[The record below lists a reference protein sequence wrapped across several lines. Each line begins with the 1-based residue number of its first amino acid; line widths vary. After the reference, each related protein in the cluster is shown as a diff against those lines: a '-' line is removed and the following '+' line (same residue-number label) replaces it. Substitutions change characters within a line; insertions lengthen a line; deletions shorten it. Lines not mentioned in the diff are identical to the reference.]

1 MRITIA
7 TALLLFVSITGFA
20 QVQGSV
26 YQPDTSFKV
35 FNGSLEK
42 TIAWSGGFNCPQ
54 FATADLNH
62 DGKKDLV
69 VFEKSIGNI
78 KTFINYG
85 TPGNPDYRY
94 RPEFALNFPLV
105 TEYLKLID
113 YNRDSIPD
121 LICRGYG
128 GISVHKGYYT
138 AANRLSFTYFKDLFY
153 LTQFGWTNAYV
164 EPSDVPGAADVD
176 GDGDLDF
183 FAYDIVGAYINWF
196 KNMQVEDGLPNDSIR
211 IEVGSHCWGK
221 VMQGFT
227 RPQTLGVSCGPEIWG
242 GGGGG
247 ATDPLNDPSATT
259 IITPQAKTTLH
270 TGNTLCL
277 LDHDGDGDFDYM
289 NGSISFPDIQYFQ
302 NGKADFSYVRDS
314 MRAED
319 TLWQSN
325 GTSLHLVQEPAAFWL
340 DVDQDGDKD
349 LLFSPHAENS
359 SIDTKN
365 IVYYKNTGSDASP
378 LFTYQ
383 SDSFLTD
390 RAIDIGTGS
399 YPMIYD
405 YDKDGKPDLFI
416 GSDGYFNAQNN
427 THNPRISYFRNTSNG
442 GALSF
447 TLENS
452 DFLSLSL
459 VPNMRGAAMAT
470 GDIDNDGMDDMLI
483 GHYDGTITFYKNM
496 AAASTD
502 QPEWQLTLTA
512 IRDANNHL
520 IDSTIHFAAPFIY
533 DIDKDGKKDL
543 LIGYQT
549 GYISYYRNTGT
560 AGQLQLDFQNKKL
573 GLVKADPFN
582 SFSGFS
588 VPYIGRIDNTGE
600 DFMLLGSNS
609 GVISKYTGFQ
619 NGNVTTPYTLT
630 DSVYSN
636 IDSTYASDYLK
647 YAGYRSTPA
656 VGDLDGDGKY
666 EMVVGNILGG
676 VNFYKQVLMVTNSIP
691 ATQKEGSCSV
701 FPNPARN
708 VVTVSWDPH
717 FAAGP
722 TMEVSIVSLTGQ
734 LLKKA
739 SYPSGIHTAELSTAS
754 LASGM
759 YVMILSSGSHRQTLK
774 LAVMR

>member
-1 MRITIA
+1 MRITI
-7 TALLLFVSITGFA
+7 TLGLFLIASVTGFA
-20 QVQGSV
+20 QFQGSV
-26 YQPDTSFKV
+26 YQPDTSVKV

-42 TIAWSGGFNCPQ
+42 TIAWAGGFNCPQ
-54 FATADLNH
+54 FAMADLNH
-62 DGKKDLV
+62 DGKQDLV
-69 VFEKSIGNI
+69 VFERSIGSI

-85 TPGNPDYRY
+85 TPGNPDYRF

-121 LICRGYG
+121 IICRGYG
-128 GISVHKGYYT
+128 GISVHKGYYN
-138 AANRLSFTYFKDLFY
+138 AVNKLCFTYFKDLFY

-183 FAYDIVGAYINWF
+183 FAYDIVGAYINWY

-211 IEVGSHCWGK
+211 IVVGSHCWGK
-221 VMQGFT
+221 VLQGFT
-227 RPQTLGVSCGPEIWG
+227 RPQTLGVACGPEIWG
-242 GGGGG
+242 GGGG
-247 ATDPLNDPSATT
+247 TDPLNDPSSATT
-259 IITPQAKTTLH
+259 VTPQAKTTLH

-277 LDHDGDGDFDYM
+277 LDHDGDGDYDYM

-325 GTSLHLVQEPAAFWL
+325 GTALHLVQEPAAFWL

-359 SIDTKN
+359 SVDFKN
-365 IVYYKNTGSDASP
+365 IAYYKNDGSDASP

-383 SDSFLTD
+383 SDSFLAD
-390 RAIDIGTGS
+390 RTIDIGSGS

-405 YDKDGKPDLFI
+405 YDKDGKPDLFV

-427 THNPRISYFRNTSNG
+427 THNPRISYFRNTSSG
-442 GALSF
+442 GTISF
-447 TLENS
+447 SLEDS
-452 DFLSLSL
+452 DFLGLGQ
-459 VPNMRGAAMAT
+459 VANIRGAAVAT

-483 GHYDGTITFYKNM
+483 GHYNGTISFYKNM
-496 AAASTD
+496 AASAAV
-502 QPEWQLTLTA
+502 QPDWQLTLTA
-512 IRDANNHL
+512 IRDVNNHL
-520 IDSTIHFAAPFIY
+520 IDSTIQFAAPFIY
-533 DIDKDGKKDL
+533 DIDKDGQKDL

-549 GYISYYRNTGT
+549 GYVSFYKNTGT
-560 AGQLQLDFQNKKL
+560 AGQLQLSFQTKKL

-588 VPYIGRIDNTGE
+588 VPYIGRIDNTS
-600 DFMLLGSNS
+600 DDYLLLGSNS
-609 GVISKYTGFQ
+609 GVLSRYTGFQ
-619 NGNVTTPYTLT
+619 NGNVTTPYTVMDT
-630 DSVYSN
+630 VYSN

-647 YAGYRSTPA
+647 YAGYRSSPA

-676 VNFYKQVLMVTNSIP
+676 LNIYKQVLLVTNAIP
-691 ATQKEGSCSV
+691 SAQAEGGCSV
-701 FPNPARN
+701 YPNPAGDM
-708 VVTVSWDPH
+708 VTVTWDAV
-717 FAAGP
+717 FGAGRL
-722 TMEVSIVSLTGQ
+722 TEVSIISLTGQ
-734 LLKKA
+734 VLKQA
-739 SYPSGIHTAELSTAS
+739 SYASSARTAVLSTS
-754 LASGM
+754 GLASGM
-759 YVMILSSGSHRQTLK
+759 YVMVVTSGSHRETLK
-774 LAVMR
+774 LVIMK